1 MNERTQDRIFAGCG
15 IASVVLALGG
25 TAVATAA
32 GKTHN
37 LTVSSTGAQLVHAL
51 AKPAGTGVWVGAY
64 LELLGVGAFLAF
76 AVWAC
81 AKLGGGLL
89 GALARAAGTS
99 YATVTIASLGMMAAI
114 AYRAGHG
121 MDVQLGRT
129 LVTINEALYVC
140 TWFLFVF
147 FLLAA
152 GPLAL
157 TAGRRALGWSAIGIA
172 LATLVATAVSFDN
185 LGQLSVLLW
194 FAWTVYA
201 SIALVRGKHAHVRA
215 VAVSTAQHA

>member
-1 MNERTQDRIFAGCG
+1 MSERMQDRLFAACGVASVALALAGSG
-15 IASVVLALGG
+15 IA
-25 TAVATAA
+25 TIA

-37 LTVSSTGAQLVHAL
+37 LTVSSTTAQLAHAL

-64 LELLGVGAFLAF
+64 VEMLGVGAFLAF

-89 GALARAAGTS
+89 GAIARAAGTS

-129 LVTINEALYVC
+129 LVTINEALYIC
-140 TWFLFVF
+140 TWFLSVF
-147 FLLAA
+147 FLLTA

-172 LATLVATAVSFDN
+172 LATLVGTAVSFDN
-185 LGQLSVLLW
+185 LGQLSALLW

-201 SIALVRGKHAHVRA
+201 SIALARGERAHTRS
-215 VAVSTAQHA
+215 VAVSITQHA

>member
-1 MNERTQDRIFAGCG
+1 MNERVQDRLFATCGVASVLLALAGSG
-15 IASVVLALGG
+15 IA
-25 TAVATAA
+25 TIA

-37 LTVSSTGAQLVHAL
+37 LTVSSTTAQIAHAL

-64 LELLGVGAFLAF
+64 VELLGVGAFLAF
-76 AVWAC
+76 VVWAC

-89 GALARAAGTS
+89 GAIARAAGTS
-99 YATVTIASLGMMAAI
+99 YATVTIASLGVMGAI

-121 MDVQLGRT
+121 MDAQLGRT

-140 TWFLFVF
+140 TWFLAVF

-157 TAGRRALGWSAIGIA
+157 TAGRRALGWSAIGVA
-172 LATLVATAVSFDN
+172 VATLVGTAVSFNN

-201 SIALVRGKHAHVRA
+201 SLSLARGARTHTR
-215 VAVSTAQHA
+215 VAAISTTQHA

>member
-1 MNERTQDRIFAGCG
+1 MSERMQDRLFAACGVASVALALAGSG
-15 IASVVLALGG
+15 IA
-25 TAVATAA
+25 TIA

-37 LTVSSTGAQLVHAL
+37 LTVSSTTAQLAHAL

-64 LELLGVGAFLAF
+64 VEMLGVGAFLAF

-89 GALARAAGTS
+89 GAIARAAGTS

-129 LVTINEALYVC
+129 LVTINEALYIC
-140 TWFLFVF
+140 TWFLSVF

-172 LATLVATAVSFDN
+172 LATLVGTAVSFDN
-185 LGQLSVLLW
+185 LGQLSALLW

-201 SIALVRGKHAHVRA
+201 SIALARGERVHTRS
-215 VAVSTAQHA
+215 VAVSITQHA